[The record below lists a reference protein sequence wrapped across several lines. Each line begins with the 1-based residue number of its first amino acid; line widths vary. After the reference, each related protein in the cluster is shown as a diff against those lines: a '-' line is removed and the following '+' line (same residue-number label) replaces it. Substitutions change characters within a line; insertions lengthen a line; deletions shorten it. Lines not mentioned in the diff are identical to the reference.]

1 MTLIININ
9 ILQDT
14 SIMDQ
19 DQL

>member
-1 MTLIININ
+1 MNVINKIN

-19 DQL
+19 DQF